1 MMISMIVA
9 IDAQNAIG
17 RNGDMLC
24 HLPNDLRHF
33 KDITSHHT
41 VVMGRRTLFSLPK
54 YPLPNRRNIVL
65 TKDEGQRIKD
75 VEYAH
80 SIEDALEMVKGEEE
94 VFIMGGGKVYEQF
107 MPLADK
113 LYITHIEHAFPE
125 ADTYFPAIDD
135 SWKQI
140 SEERHEAD
148 EKHAFA
154 YSFMEYIRK
163 Q

>member
-1 MMISMIVA
+1 MISMIVA

-33 KDITSHHT
+33 KEITSHHT

-65 TKDEGQRIKD
+65 SSSPDTTIEG
-75 VEYAH
+75 VEWAT
-80 SIEDALEMVKGEEE
+80 SIEELRTLIAGEKE

-107 MPLADK
+107 MPLANK

-154 YSFMEYIRK
+154 YSFVEYIRK
-163 Q
+163 K